1 MSNKELSDEIKTL
14 EKIIQKQVE
23 ERRNRLNAT
32 ESPSPPQV
40 TSSTSISPNRNSNIK
55 LEQFQLYK

>member
-1 MSNKELSDEIKTL
+1 MNNKELSDEIKTL

-40 TSSTSISPNRNSNIK
+40 TSPTPTSTSPSTTNNRNSNI
-55 LEQFQLYK
+55 